1 MSKRS
6 ISGLDNLPQS
16 PSFFIPNRMNYEA
29 LYALYKLLG
38 GSKHVAFLVEDVLCP
53 EPRMMKLIRAK
64 KRRSIRFN
72 FREANRRELRE
83 RIMAMRQEGYHVLFV
98 PGVPNGPIGST
109 SDVPMPFMM
118 QLSALHIAPVPLFIG
133 MYRNNLHQLFNTEG
147 DYSHMRIHVCPKLQ
161 SGPHMGDRLL
171 QSWMEAGEYCFKQS
185 PLIYKS
191 VARLLVEGMRR
202 NPNNTIV
209 DGLDETELT
218 YSKLLG
224 IVMAMARKLKSLVAE
239 PRVGIILP
247 PGKGGIIAN
256 YACVLAGI
264 SPVNINFT
272 SSEGAFKGIIEQS
285 GIKKFITA
293 RAFMNKLPEFPWPH
307 EDSLIH
313 LDKTLKGLGMK
324 GIAPWVAFAK
334 VAPMSLINS
343 VFRLDS
349 RKGDDEVAL
358 LFTSG
363 SSGDPKGV
371 LFRNSMVVSNLA
383 QLLSRIKLPLDG
395 TVLCSL
401 PIFHSLGLSV
411 TTLAPALLGLNM
423 VTYPSPLDAKRLNEL
438 IEKYHCDLVISTPTF
453 ARSMLRRADKDT
465 YRSVKCF
472 LVGAEKLQRDLADEF
487 YNRCGVRLLDAYGLT
502 ETTPGCSYNLPP
514 HKGTAEQPYYM
525 PGYGEGSVG
534 QVLPGLSVRITD
546 PDDDSVEL
554 PLCEQGMIWFKGPNV
569 FAGYIGQE
577 QLNREILQD
586 GWFKTGDLGHVDL
599 NGMLHLGGRR
609 SRFSKV
615 GGEMVPHE
623 LIEQA
628 VEEMLNEQNGP
639 SEGRRI
645 AIVGVPDKQKGEAVV
660 MISSVHASQLAKA
673 LGEIREY
680 LVGQGLPRLWVP
692 REILPVEA
700 IPMLATG
707 KMDLKNCK
715 ILAYESL
722 GLSV

>member
-16 PSFFIPNRMNYEA
+16 PSFFIPNRLNYEA

-38 GSKHVAFLVEDVLCP
+38 GSKHVAFLVEDVLHP

-64 KRRSIRFN
+64 GRRSIRFN
-72 FREANRRELRE
+72 FREADRRELRE

-98 PGVPNGPIGST
+98 PGVPVGPIGST

-171 QSWMEAGEYCFKQS
+171 QSWMEAGEYCYKQS

-191 VARLLVEGMRR
+191 VARQLVEGMRR

-209 DGLDETELT
+209 DGLDETELS

-224 IVMAMARKLKSLVAE
+224 IVMAMARKLKTLVDE

-293 RAFMNKLPEFPWPH
+293 RAFMNKLPDFPWPH
-307 EDSLIH
+307 EDSIIH
-313 LDKTLKGLGMK
+313 LDKTLKQMGMK

-334 VAPMSLINS
+334 VAPMSLVNT
-343 VFRLDS
+343 VFSLDS
-349 RKGDDEVAL
+349 HKGDDEVAL

-371 LFRNSMVVSNLA
+371 VFRNSMVISNLS

-514 HKGTAEQPYYM
+514 HHGTAEQPYFM

-546 PDDDSVEL
+546 PDDDSIEL
-554 PLCEQGMIWFKGPNV
+554 PLSEQGMIWFKGPNV

-660 MISSVHASQLAKA
+660 MLSSVHVAQLAKA

>member
-1 MSKRS
+1 MAKRS

-16 PSFFIPNRMNYEA
+16 PSFLIPNRLNYEA
-29 LYALYKLLG
+29 LLALYKLLG
-38 GSKHVAFLVEDVLCP
+38 GSKKVAFLVEDVLCP
-53 EPRMMKLIRAK
+53 EPKMMRLIRAK

-72 FREANRRELRE
+72 FRDAHSRELRE
-83 RIMAMRQEGYHVLFV
+83 RIITALNDGFHVLFV
-98 PGVPNGPIGST
+98 PGVPIGPIGST

-118 QLSALHIAPVPLFIG
+118 QLSALHIAPVPVFVG
-133 MYRNNLHQLFNTEG
+133 MYRDNLHQLFNTEG
-147 DYSHMRIHVCPKLQ
+147 DYSNMRIHFSPKLQ

-171 QSWMEAGEYCFKQS
+171 QSWMEAGEYCYKQC

-202 NPNNTIV
+202 KPNNIIV

-224 IVMAMARKLKSLVAE
+224 IVMAMARKLKTIVDE

-256 YACVLAGI
+256 YACILAGI

-272 SSEGAFKGIIEQS
+272 SSEAAFKGIVKQS

-293 RAFMNKLPEFPWPH
+293 RAFMNKLPDFPWPH
-307 EDSLIH
+307 EDSIIH
-313 LDKTLKGLGMK
+313 LDKTLKAMGMK

-334 VAPMSLINS
+334 VAPMSLVSS
-343 VFRLDS
+343 VFSLNS
-349 RKGDDEVAL
+349 RRAEDEVAI

-371 LFRNSMVVSNLA
+371 RFSNSMVVSNLS

-401 PIFHSLGLSV
+401 PIFHSLGLTV

-438 IEKYHCDLVISTPTF
+438 IEKYKCDLAISTPTF

-465 YRSVKCF
+465 YRSIKCF

-487 YNRCGVRLLDAYGLT
+487 YDRCGVRLLDAYGLT

-514 HKGTAEQPYYM
+514 HHGTAEQPYFM

-546 PDDDSVEL
+546 PDDDTVQL
-554 PLCEQGMIWFKGPNV
+554 PLSEQGMIWFKGPNV
-569 FAGYIGQE
+569 FAGYIGQDK
-577 QLNREILQD
+577 LNSEILQD

-609 SRFSKV
+609 SRFSKI

-628 VEEMLNEQNGP
+628 VECMLTEQNGP
-639 SEGRRI
+639 SEVRRI

-660 MISSVHASQLAKA
+660 MLSSVHVAQLAKA
-673 LGEIREY
+673 LGEIRGY
-680 LVGQGLPRLWVP
+680 LVSQGLPRLWVP

-722 GLSV
+722 GLPV